1 MSTPEFN
8 IRRSLLAGDTA
19 DVYYQRTL
27 TILRNE
33 GVNPVV
39 FIEFSS
45 SRAGILCGLGEVKTL
60 LARILPEVGSEVWAL
75 EEGEEIEAGEVVLRV
90 KAPYGSVGLYETA
103 MTGMLAS
110 STGWATAAAECTK
123 TAQSIPV
130 FATAARN
137 VHPNVAAE
145 IDYASLVGGCASCST
160 IQGARL
166 AGVTPA
172 GNMPHTL
179 PLLLGDTLKAAQGF
193 DRHLPHEVPR
203 IVLVDTF
210 RDEAEE
216 SLHIAR
222 ALRERLRGV
231 RLDTPRERG
240 GVTPELVKE
249 VRSRLDHASFRH
261 VEIMVS
267 GGITPARITEFIER
281 GAPVDSFSVG
291 TYIATAHPNT
301 FTADVHEIDGRPVA
315 KRGRVPGLTLNPRLD
330 RVM

>member
-1 MSTPEFN
+1 MTIPDFN

-39 FIEFSS
+39 FIEFSAS
-45 SRAGILCGLGEVKTL
+45 SRGVLCGLSEVKAL
-60 LARILPEVGSEVWAL
+60 LSRILPDVGSEVWAL
-75 EEGEEIEAGEVVLRV
+75 EEGEAIDEGEVALRI
-90 KAPYGSVGLYETA
+90 KAPYGSLGLYETA
-103 MTGMLAS
+103 ITGMLAS
-110 STGWATAAAECTK
+110 STGWATAASQCSIA
-123 TAQSIPV
+123 AQGTPV
-130 FATAARN
+130 LSTAARH

-145 IDYASLVGGCASCST
+145 VDYASIVGGCASCST

-179 PLLLGDTLKAAQGF
+179 PLLLGDTIKAAQAF
-193 DRHLPHEVPR
+193 DRHMPHEVPR

-216 SLHIAR
+216 SLNTAR
-222 ALRERLRGV
+222 SLRERLRGV
-231 RLDTPRERG
+231 RLDTPKQRG
-240 GVTPELVKE
+240 GVTADMVKE
-249 VRSRLDHASFRH
+249 VRSRLDHAGFRH

-267 GGITPARITEFIER
+267 GGMTPHRIGEFVAS
-281 GAPVDSFSVG
+281 GAPVDQFGVG
-291 TYIATAHPNT
+291 TYIASAHPNS
-301 FTADVHEIDGRPVA
+301 FGSHIHEIDGRPVA
-315 KRGRVPGLTLNPRLD
+315 KRGRVPGLTPSPRLD

>member
-1 MSTPEFN
+1 MTNPEFN

-39 FIEFSS
+39 FIEFSAV
-45 SRAGILCGLGEVKTL
+45 RDGVLCGLLEVKGL
-60 LARILPEVGSEVWAL
+60 LSRILPDVGSEVWAL
-75 EEGEEIEAGEVVLRV
+75 EEGEEIEAGEVALRI

-103 MTGMLAS
+103 ITGMLAS
-110 STGWATAAAECTK
+110 GTGWATAAAECTK
-123 TAQSIPV
+123 AAQETPV
-130 FATAARN
+130 LSTAARH

-145 IDYASLVGGCASCST
+145 IDYASVVGGCASCST

-179 PLLLGDTLKAAQGF
+179 PLLLGDTIKAAQAF
-193 DRHLPHEVPR
+193 DRHMPHEVPR

-216 SLHIAR
+216 SLNAAR
-222 ALRERLRGV
+222 SLRERLRGV

-240 GVTPELVKE
+240 GVTPALVEE
-249 VRSRLDHASFRH
+249 VRSRLDHAGFRH

-267 GGITPARITEFIER
+267 GGMDPTRISEFVDS
-281 GAPVDSFSVG
+281 GAPVDQFSVG
-291 TYIATAHPNT
+291 TYIAAAHPNS
-301 FTADVHEIDGRPVA
+301 FGSDVHEIDGRPVA
-315 KRGRVPGLTLNPRLD
+315 KRGRLPGLTPSPRLD

>member
-1 MSTPEFN
+1 MTIPEFS

-39 FIEFSS
+39 FMEFSA
-45 SRAGILCGLGEVKTL
+45 SRRGVLCGLSEVKAL
-60 LARILPEVGSEVWAL
+60 LSRILPDVGSEVWAL
-75 EEGEEIEAGEVVLRV
+75 EEGEAVDAEEVALRI
-90 KAPYGSVGLYETA
+90 KAPYGSLGLYETA
-103 MTGMLAS
+103 ITGMLAS
-110 STGWATAAAECTK
+110 STGWATAASECSDA
-123 TAQSIPV
+123 AQGTPV
-130 FATAARN
+130 LSTAARH

-145 IDYASLVGGCASCST
+145 IDYASVIGGCASCST

-179 PLLLGDTLKAAQGF
+179 PLLLGDTIKAAQAF
-193 DRHLPHEVPR
+193 DRHMPHEVPR

-216 SLHIAR
+216 SLNTAR
-222 ALRERLRGV
+222 SLRERLRGV
-231 RLDTPRERG
+231 RLDTPKQRG
-240 GVTPELVKE
+240 GVTADMVKE
-249 VRSRLDHASFRH
+249 IRSRLDHAGFRH

-267 GGITPARITEFIER
+267 GGMTPHRIGEFVAS
-281 GAPVDSFSVG
+281 GAPVDQFGVG
-291 TYIATAHPNT
+291 TYIASAHPNS
-301 FTADVHEIDGRPVA
+301 FGSHIHEIDGRPVA
-315 KRGRVPGLTLNPRLD
+315 KRGRVPGLTPSPRLD